1 MKQWILWLILAF
13 AFFLEGTITTLPLVL
28 MAFLVLM
35 VFLKSKLLFWVA
47 LFIGFLLD
55 VFLLRSFGITSLVLI
70 IFLFII
76 YLYEGKFEISTNYFV
91 LFFSFMGSLAYLFVL
106 GVENAILQAVFLS
119 LLTLIIVRL
128 LMRSEI
134 KKPKYKLLK

>member
-76 YLYEGKFEISTNYFV
+76 YLYEGKFETSTNYFV